1 MCGFAAVIA
10 LNGHAADPTV
20 AQRMSEVLQHR
31 GPDDSGHYAE
41 GPVAF
46 SFRRLSILDLSRAGH
61 QPMLSDDGRVAIV
74 FNGEI
79 YNYVELR
86 DELEALG
93 HTFRSRSDT
102 EVLVHAYLQWGSDCL
117 PRLNGMW
124 AFLIHDQRT
133 GGIFGARDRFGVKPL
148 YRYIGRDHVLFG
160 SEIKAIRASGLYRDI
175 GEVNWARAA
184 QFFSAGR
191 LDRLGESTETFYP
204 AIEQIP
210 AGSAFELY
218 PDGRRREWRYW
229 SIEAEAERVA
239 GDPHVADPARAFY
252 ELFEDSVRLRTR
264 SDVPV
269 GVTLSGGLDSTSIIS
284 AMARLQASEHSAAGT
299 NNDPPGLHAFSY
311 VSRDFDETAYIAQT
325 VAQTRAQLHVAE
337 IDPQRLWQNLGTVL
351 WHQDEPVHSL
361 PALIGYELY
370 GLARAHGVKVVLCGQ
385 GADEYLAGY
394 PIFFGDYWQVL
405 LRAGQVGRA
414 RAEIKAYA
422 QGDATSANEHFQ
434 KAVTR
439 LIRSQIGRV
448 PGYGVLRRA
457 RRHIPTAASRWF
469 TRDLLSKGPQPS
481 EPPANETLSAVLRR
495 AFESSPLPLY
505 LRTEDRNSM
514 AHSVEARLPF
524 LDPRLVLLLSRLPDS
539 WKLRG
544 SSTKHVL
551 REAMRNRI
559 PEIVRTRSDKMG
571 FPAPGRKWFAD
582 ALYEPMQDLLAS
594 EAVRTRGIYN
604 VPEIRQDLERHR
616 AGDLDVSHALFNV
629 AQWESW
635 LTLAQEPEPAE
646 PPMSAT
652 AVNY

>member
-1 MCGFAAVIA
+1 MCGFAAVVA
-10 LNGHAADPTV
+10 LNGHAANPTV
-20 AQRMSEVLQHR
+20 ARRMSEVLRHR
-31 GPDDSGHYAE
+31 GPDDSGHYAA

-46 SFRRLSILDLSRAGH
+46 SFRRLSILDLTHAGH
-61 QPMLSDDGRVAIV
+61 QPMLSDDGRVVIV

-79 YNYVELR
+79 FNYIELR
-86 DELEALG
+86 GELESLG

-102 EVLVHAYLQWGSDCL
+102 EVLVHAYLQWGADCL
-117 PRLNGMW
+117 PHLNGMW
-124 AFLIHDQRT
+124 SFLIHDQRS
-133 GGIFGARDRFGVKPL
+133 GAIFGSRDRFGVKPL

-175 GEVNWARAA
+175 GEVNWVRAA

-191 LDRLGESTETFYP
+191 LDLLEDSTDTFYP
-204 AIEQIP
+204 AIEQVP

-218 PDGRRREWRYW
+218 PDGRQREWRYW
-229 SIEAEAERVA
+229 SAEAKWAANDVQ
-239 GDPHVADPARAFY
+239 VADAPRAFY

-284 AMARLQASEHSAAGT
+284 AMAQLRASEHSAAGT
-299 NNDPPGLHAFSY
+299 NSDAGLHAFSY
-311 VSRDFDETAYIAQT
+311 VSRDFDETAYIAET
-325 VAQTRAQLHVAE
+325 VTQTRAQLHVVE
-337 IDPQRLWQNLGTVL
+337 IDPQRLWQNLDTVL

-394 PIFFGDYWQVL
+394 PVFFGSYWQVL
-405 LRAGQVGRA
+405 LRAGQVRRA
-414 RAEIKAYA
+414 YAEIKAYA
-422 QGDATSANEHFQ
+422 QGGATSANKHFQ
-434 KAVTR
+434 KAITR
-439 LIRSQIGRV
+439 LIRSQLGRV
-448 PGYGVLRRA
+448 PGYGVLRQL
-457 RRHIPTAASRWF
+457 RRHTPTAASRWF
-469 TRDLLSKGPQPS
+469 TRDFIAKCPQAS
-481 EPPANETLSAVLRR
+481 EPPANETLSVLLRR

-524 LDPRLVLLLSRLPDS
+524 LDPRLVLLLSQLPDR
-539 WKLRG
+539 WKLSG

-571 FPAPGRKWFAD
+571 FPAPGRKWFAG

-604 VPEIRQDLERHR
+604 VPAIRQDLERHR

-635 LTLAQEPEPAE
+635 LTLAREPEPAE
-646 PPMSAT
+646 PRVTAT
-652 AVNY
+652 AVAR